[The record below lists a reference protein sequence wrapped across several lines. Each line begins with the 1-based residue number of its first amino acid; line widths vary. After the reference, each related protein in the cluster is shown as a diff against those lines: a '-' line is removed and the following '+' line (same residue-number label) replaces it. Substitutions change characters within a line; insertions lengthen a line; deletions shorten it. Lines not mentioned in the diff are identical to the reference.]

1 MKKNLINILLI
12 IVSYGIL
19 FLLPKELGVL
29 SYTIFG
35 ISIFLFIVGYF
46 RLVPDLKLT
55 DRLGYKP
62 AYFLTVF
69 LGLIAFTV
77 GALFLYFDHGSGKS
91 MIIAFLLLMEGIT
104 FLGTNGGDVINIR
117 VERLT
122 SRILYVFAVFLAAF
136 AVFIIVKQ
144 KTDGVTAAFMVLI
157 ECVAAV
163 IMGIIRRYKLEVVG
177 MKTPIRELFQKFETL
192 ETELGYP
199 WFGKVGRHKECIL
212 YGPNEDGFSVFG
224 YYNRSGKFYLE
235 LADAGKKTMTI
246 DDSNML
252 ERYQEMFDYFVSTE
266 KASCRSRTTAT
277 AQPEPCSTAAGDVRT
292 ASESSEAGE
301 EDISSTLTTA
311 RFLSALVSRSEQVEA
326 NALMKSETAVRIF
339 GKYFIKY
346 RVNLQTFLLIFYI
359 GESGKGIQKSGTS
372 LRIHD
377 FKPLFF
383 QVGGCR
389 MMLCTALLLFAHMDV
404 QR

>member
-35 ISIFLFIVGYF
+35 LSIFLFIVGYF

-77 GALFLYFDHGSGKS
+77 GALFLYFNHGSGKS

-144 KTDGVTAAFMVLI
+144 KTDGVTGSFMVLI
-157 ECVAAV
+157 ECIAAV
-163 IMGIIRRYKLEVVG
+163 IMGIIRRYKLEVVD

-252 ERYQEMFDYFVSTE
+252 ERYQEMFDYFVSTG
-266 KASCRSRTTAT
+266 KASWLNK
-277 AQPEPCSTAAGDVRT
+277 E
-292 ASESSEAGE
+292 GE
-301 EDISSTLTTA
+301 E
-311 RFLSALVSRSEQVEA
+311 
-326 NALMKSETAVRIF
+326 
-339 GKYFIKY
+339 
-346 RVNLQTFLLIFYI
+346 
-359 GESGKGIQKSGTS
+359 S
-372 LRIHD
+372 LPR
-377 FKPLFF
+377 
-383 QVGGCR
+383 
-389 MMLCTALLLFAHMDV
+389 
-404 QR
+404 